1 MNRASVVN
9 EIPGLAITAAR
20 LGIAEIMARKV
31 RNNESIL
38 LPMVAF
44 VLADVA
50 DGVILRRFGRD
61 TPVRRFADTVVDQ
74 VSVARVGFEAAKQN
88 PAMRPYLGVL
98 ALRAAYSGAVNIA
111 HQGLTG
117 EVTKGGNLQ
126 KSVSLATALL
136 GVSATNG
143 ERKLT
148 HVSGAIA
155 SATAIVSIPSHT
167 REFGVRHMSGI
178 REL

>member
-20 LGIAEIMARKV
+20 LGIAEIMVRKV

-38 LPMVAF
+38 LTMAIFIAADIGDGAF
-44 VLADVA
+44 
-50 DGVILRRFGRD
+50 LRKLGRD
-61 TPVRRFADTVVDQ
+61 TPVRRFADSVVDQ
-74 VSVARVGFEAAKQN
+74 VSVARVGYEVAKQN

-98 ALRAAYSGAVNIA
+98 ALRATYSGIVNVA

-117 EVTKGGNLQ
+117 EVTKGGNFQ
-126 KSVSLATALL
+126 KSVSLATAAF
-136 GVSATNG
+136 GVSAANG
-143 ERKLT
+143 DRLRT
-148 HVSGAIA
+148 HASGVIASVAAIA
-155 SATAIVSIPSHT
+155 SVPSHT
-167 REFGVRHMSGI
+167 KEFGVRHSSGI